1 MVAVYNF
8 QPTPQTVQVNLGV
21 IDSPGMVDAQSA
33 ALITQPDQFHP
44 VTVELPAYGYRFLTV
59 LSRE

>member
-1 MVAVYNF
+1 
-8 QPTPQTVQVNLGV
+8 LGV
-21 IDSPGMVDAQSA
+21 IDSSGMVDTQSA
-33 ALITQPDQFHP
+33 ALIAQPDQFHP